1 MMVAD
6 GTQMLALEHT
16 NALGELRCDE
26 PTKPAVLL
34 EENIEE
40 PER

>member
-1 MMVAD
+1 MVAD
-6 GTQMLALEHT
+6 GTQMLALELT
-16 NALGELRCDE
+16 NALGGLLCDE

-34 EENIEE
+34 NENIED